1 MWYNDGMT
9 ISDWI
14 TLGAAILTGGGTLFL
29 GIMVWRIIHQTRN
42 IQKAEKRG
50 KLLNEIIEWAE
61 DICRSSFGSE
71 IERETLVLENQLLN
85 YQELYIT
92 SKYIEKIAEKFGAD
106 LDSTVLHITIPL
118 GNITDAIQEYL
129 KNPQQQDE
137 HVNARLEGYE
147 EQLLKRARTLIEK
160 ATEIKT
166 KEAS

>member
-1 MWYNDGMT
+1 MT
-9 ISDWI
+9 TSDWI
-14 TLGAAILTGGGTLFL
+14 NLIAAILVGGGTLFL
-29 GIMVWRIIHQTRN
+29 GIMAWQIIHQTRK
-42 IQKAEKRG
+42 IQKAGKKE

-61 DICRSSFGSE
+61 DICRASFGSE

-92 SKYIEKIAEKFGAD
+92 SKYIGKIAEKFGAD

-118 GNITDAIQEYL
+118 GNITDVIQEYL
-129 KNPQQQDE
+129 KNPQDE
-137 HVNARLEGYE
+137 HINARLEGYG

-160 ATEIKT
+160 AAEIKT